1 MNSNVII
8 GIVTVLVIVLGAA
21 VMALVHMNE
30 VKESEKNQEN
40 K

>member
-1 MNSNVII
+1 MNSNVMI
-8 GIVTVLVIVLGAA
+8 GIITVLVIVLGAT